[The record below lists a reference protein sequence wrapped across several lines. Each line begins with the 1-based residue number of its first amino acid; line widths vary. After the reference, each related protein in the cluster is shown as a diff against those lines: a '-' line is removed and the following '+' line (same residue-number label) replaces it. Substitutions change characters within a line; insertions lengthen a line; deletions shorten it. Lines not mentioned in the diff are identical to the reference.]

1 MIIIA
6 AAAPRKRTP
15 TTEMA
20 MVLSSKP
27 DSGNF
32 GGGVGLG
39 AALQQVVT
47 EGFSE
52 QAC

>member
-6 AAAPRKRTP
+6 AAAPRNSTP
-15 TTEMA
+15 TTEIA
-20 MVLSSKP
+20 MVLSSNP

-32 GGGVGLG
+32 GGGVGFG
-39 AALQQVVT
+39 GALQQVVT
-47 EGFSE
+47 DGFSE